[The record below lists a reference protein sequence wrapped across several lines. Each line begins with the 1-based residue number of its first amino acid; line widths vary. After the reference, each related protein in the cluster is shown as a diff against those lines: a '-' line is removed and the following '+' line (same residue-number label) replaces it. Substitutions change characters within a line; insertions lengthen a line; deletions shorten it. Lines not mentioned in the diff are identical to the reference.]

1 LHVVPELR
9 ASLVNLEKPT
19 FEDDAKEEAAMCARH
34 SFLLCFFCNSLYRYK
49 RSLEVRSRP
58 LRVLHLRVYLVHV
71 Q

>member
-1 LHVVPELR
+1 VVPELR

-19 FEDDAKEEAAMCARH
+19 FEDDAKEEAAMCAHH
-34 SFLLCFFCNSLYRYK
+34 SFLLFFFLCNSLFRYK

-58 LRVLHLRVYLVHV
+58 LSVLHLRVYLVHV